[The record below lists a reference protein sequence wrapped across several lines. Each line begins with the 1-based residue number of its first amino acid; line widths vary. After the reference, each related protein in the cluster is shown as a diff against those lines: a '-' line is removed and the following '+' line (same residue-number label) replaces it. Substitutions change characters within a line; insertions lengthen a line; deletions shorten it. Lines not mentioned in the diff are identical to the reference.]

1 MLVLLRTQNPSRSKI
16 SALTA
21 LLILPALP
29 VDEPHKARYLP
40 HRQKP
45 DNEHEY
51 PIYEPGYDDVRTA
64 HRFTKRNPR
73 RFRRR
78 HAGVRPFLTDS
89 GSSPELRLRYARTE
103 DSDRHARSFQF
114 VLERARERKQK
125 SLAGG
130 INRLKGNGRERVY
143 GSDVEDPSVFSFDHS
158 G

>member
-1 MLVLLRTQNPSRSKI
+1 MSRPSLLCQEGSGAPIDRDYSGSVHACSAQNPSGSKI

-40 HRQKP
+40 DRQKP

-51 PIYEPGYDDVRTA
+51 PIYEPGYDDVRTT

-73 RFRRR
+73 RFRWR

-89 GSSPELRLRYARTE
+89 GSSPELRLRYART
-103 DSDRHARSFQF
+103 
-114 VLERARERKQK
+114 
-125 SLAGG
+125 
-130 INRLKGNGRERVY
+130 
-143 GSDVEDPSVFSFDHS
+143 
-158 G
+158 

>member
-1 MLVLLRTQNPSRSKI
+1 M
-16 SALTA
+16 TA
-21 LLILPALP
+21 RFSEGQPNTCGHRPRLQILPAPP
-29 VDEPHKARYLP
+29 VDEPYKARYLP

-51 PIYEPGYDDVRTA
+51 PIYETGYDDVRTA
-64 HRFTKRNPR
+64 HGFTKRDPR

-78 HAGVRPFLTDS
+78 HPRVRVLLTDS
-89 GSSPELRLRYARTE
+89 GSSPELGLRNARAE
-103 DSDRHARSFQF
+103 DSDPHARSFQF
-114 VLERARERKQK
+114 ILECARERKQK